1 MELGLDLKLR
11 SWSWN
16 WSWNLR
22 SWNWSWSW
30 NLRSWSCSWSWYFGD
45 LPELELELELKPP
58 ELELELELIFWR
70 LAGVGVG
77 VGVETSGVGVVV
89 GVDIMELTP
98 TLIMSPHN
106 QVKYC
111 FALTYYSVVKS
122 FWNFAQSWCISAE
135 FCATWSLKMIRQ
147 QKWVFWTN
155 QISLDLIEHAD
166 ADAKYMPFCRWHFQ
180 MHFLASFVPKGAADQ
195 TMNIASDNGLAL
207 NWRQAIIK
215 GPIMTWLTD
224 A

>member
-30 NLRSWSCSWSWYFGD
+30 NLRSWSWSWSWYSGD

-77 VGVETSGVGVVV
+77 VGVETSRVGVGV

-98 TLIMSPHN
+98 TLSTTISWLHISPNHDLESHICVMKNSSLFPSDASCAYIRCKSPYFSHRPRGRPTKQCEAKMS
-106 QVKYC
+106 
-111 FALTYYSVVKS
+111 
-122 FWNFAQSWCISAE
+122 
-135 FCATWSLKMIRQ
+135 
-147 QKWVFWTN
+147 
-155 QISLDLIEHAD
+155 
-166 ADAKYMPFCRWHFQ
+166 
-180 MHFLASFVPKGAADQ
+180 
-195 TMNIASDNGLAL
+195 
-207 NWRQAIIK
+207 
-215 GPIMTWLTD
+215 
-224 A
+224 